1 MRKDERPMENCL
13 PTEIASHE
21 LFYFFSPHFLTNG
34 ISNSAV
40 YFMSQDLFPFIPM
53 IFIVNLSSA
62 RICAKSGRHYS
73 EQNKYGLY
81 FSQLINII
89 IGFLPRHTKSQ

>member
-1 MRKDERPMENCL
+1 MENCL

-34 ISNSAV
+34 ISKSAV

-89 IGFLPRHTKSQ
+89 IGFLPRCTKSQ